1 VSFKLY
7 NKSECPFC
15 WKVRLVAAFKG
26 VALELQN
33 IDTKNKPDCFLVLNP
48 AGTVPVLD
56 DSGEI
61 ICGSEEI
68 VRHLATVNPSNS
80 NLDLE
85 SDAAWAWH
93 EYANGVLGEGTK
105 QWVFQHRDRSPDE
118 VDQDLMACCKSNWL
132 ASLAYIESKIDGRG
146 WLVGPDPSI
155 ADCAVFPRL
164 ALGLR
169 YGLPCL
175 DAYPRLQA
183 WYESLARSTI
193 GSQASAWA
201 KSQ

>member
-1 VSFKLY
+1 
-7 NKSECPFC
+7 
-15 WKVRLVAAFKG
+15 
-26 VALELQN
+26 
-33 IDTKNKPDCFLVLNP
+33 
-48 AGTVPVLD
+48 VLD

-61 ICGSEEI
+61 VCGSAEI
-68 VRHLATVNPSNS
+68 VRHLSALDPNASD
-80 NLDLE
+80 LDLE

-118 VDQDLMACCKSNWL
+118 VDHDLMASCKSNWL
-132 ASLAYIESKIDGRG
+132 VSLEFIESKIAGRS
-146 WLVGPDPSI
+146 WLVGPQPSI

-175 DAYPRLQA
+175 DAYPMLQA
-183 WYESLARSTI
+183 WYESLACSKI
-193 GSQASAWA
+193 GLQASAWA